1 MNRIGATYL
10 LATVLAIGLLGV
22 GFVWGVKPSLDAAAA
37 ATTER
42 IQIESQNQ
50 LFEMRIAQLSEA
62 RDGLAAHEDRLAE
75 LQRAVPADGDYDDW
89 LAELD
94 RLAAATGVS
103 ITQVT
108 VADSQPLATEAP
120 PAAPPAS
127 DGANP
132 DGAAAPA
139 AQPEAAPSAGA
150 PAALLAIPVQIGVN
164 GPAAGVRGFI
174 RELQGAERLTL
185 ASRFAFS
192 SSDEQ
197 PDVLAGTTGA
207 LIDGLIWV
215 LPE

>member
-1 MNRIGATYL
+1 M
-10 LATVLAIGLLGV
+10 
-22 GFVWGVKPSLDAAAA
+22 
-37 ATTER
+37 
-42 IQIESQNQ
+42 
-50 LFEMRIAQLSEA
+50 
-62 RDGLAAHEDRLAE
+62 
-75 LQRAVPADGDYDDW
+75 
-89 LAELD
+89 
-94 RLAAATGVS
+94 
-103 ITQVT
+103 T

-150 PAALLAIPVQIGVN
+150 PAAGAADPTAAPAAESGALLAIPVQIGVN